1 MMDGRPETQK
11 VSLTKME
18 RAADLNF
25 GALTKHL
32 LAAYV
37 KAGGDVKFEVDV
49 SNINATGYRIG
60 PYVSEGWEVTY
71 QPSFLFEP
79 STVRPDPLCLGQ
91 LIPQALGA
99 NTKKISARKVFVGA
113 GGMSLRILQAA
124 QMREINGYGGFP
136 VSGKFLITRN
146 PDLCTKHWSKVYG
159 KAAVGAPPMSVP
171 HLDSRTIDGE
181 HVVVFGPYAGFSPNF
196 LKNSAPIDLLA
207 SVQPTNVI
215 PMSAAGAQNL
225 DLTVY
230 LANELTKT
238 QQQREDELRE
248 FLPKVDIQDWELITA
263 GQRVQIM
270 KPHPSKVGVLQLGT
284 EVVVNN
290 EGTLSGLLGASPGAS
305 VSVSIATEVIEKM
318 YAKEMDWGWRE
329 KIQQMIPSYGKKLN
343 NEAAFCREIEDQ
355 TAKVLKIDWTD
366 EEDAFVPIGL
376 DSVKSEPASSSD
388 ESEGRMYKSQTW

>member
-1 MMDGRPETQK
+1 
-11 VSLTKME
+11 
-18 RAADLNF
+18 
-25 GALTKHL
+25 
-32 LAAYV
+32 
-37 KAGGDVKFEVDV
+37 
-49 SNINATGYRIG
+49 
-60 PYVSEGWEVTY
+60 
-71 QPSFLFEP
+71 
-79 STVRPDPLCLGQ
+79 
-91 LIPQALGA
+91 
-99 NTKKISARKVFVGA
+99 
-113 GGMSLRILQAA
+113 
-124 QMREINGYGGFP
+124 
-136 VSGKFLITRN
+136 
-146 PDLCTKHWSKVYG
+146 
-159 KAAVGAPPMSVP
+159 MSVP